1 MRHDAH
7 RSLPIAGSTESET
20 EDASPATS
28 ERTRRSPGG
37 SPGSVVSP
45 GPAVPRTERA
55 PGVPPPGTEPPR
67 DEAPSLEHVLE
78 AVGSSELLATLGD
91 LVDAAVFVVDGN
103 RNIVFWS
110 QGAERLLGY
119 RADDVVGEYCLK
131 ANRCVSCMRGCGIT
145 EHGEIRNVPLRMYK
159 SDGDV
164 VPVRKTGRAFFDER
178 GRFVGGIEILRLDPN
193 LGADLSTAASV
204 GERTRIEQA
213 LEEANGH
220 VGKASEIL
228 GISRATLWR
237 KRKRYDL

>member
-1 MRHDAH
+1 MKHFESAVRHDETLPPHDSPQDPGASV
-7 RSLPIAGSTESET
+7 SLGALGTPQSV
-20 EDASPATS
+20 DPA
-28 ERTRRSPGG
+28 
-37 SPGSVVSP
+37 
-45 GPAVPRTERA
+45 A
-55 PGVPPPGTEPPR
+55 
-67 DEAPSLEHVLE
+67 LEQVLE
-78 AVGSSELLATLGD
+78 SVGAPDVMAALGD

-110 QGAERLLGY
+110 KGAERLLGY
-119 RADDVVGEYCLK
+119 RSEDVVGEYCLK
-131 ANRCVSCMRGCGIT
+131 ANRCVSCMKGCGIT
-145 EHGEIRNVPLRMYK
+145 EHGEIRNVPIRMYK

-164 VPVRKTGRAFFDER
+164 APIRKSGRAFFDDQ
-178 GRFVGGIEILRLDPN
+178 GRFVGGVEVLRLDPN

-220 VGKASEIL
+220 VGKAAQIL

>member
-1 MRHDAH
+1 VD
-7 RSLPIAGSTESET
+7 
-20 EDASPATS
+20 PA
-28 ERTRRSPGG
+28 
-37 SPGSVVSP
+37 
-45 GPAVPRTERA
+45 A
-55 PGVPPPGTEPPR
+55 
-67 DEAPSLEHVLE
+67 LEQVLE
-78 AVGSSELLATLGD
+78 SVGAPDVMAALGD

-110 QGAERLLGY
+110 KGAERLLGY
-119 RADDVVGEYCLK
+119 RSEDVVGEYCLK
-131 ANRCVSCMRGCGIT
+131 ANRCVSCMKGCGIT
-145 EHGEIRNVPLRMYK
+145 EHGEIRNVPIRMYK

-164 VPVRKTGRAFFDER
+164 APIRKSGRAFFDDQ
-178 GRFVGGIEILRLDPN
+178 GRFVGGVEVLRLDPN

-220 VGKASEIL
+220 VGKAAQIL

>member
-1 MRHDAH
+1 M
-7 RSLPIAGSTESET
+7 SLGALG
-20 EDASPATS
+20 ASPSVDPAAL
-28 ERTRRSPGG
+28 ERVLD
-37 SPGSVVSP
+37 SV
-45 GPAVPRTERA
+45 GA
-55 PGVPPPGTEPPR
+55 PDVM
-67 DEAPSLEHVLE
+67 A
-78 AVGSSELLATLGD
+78 ALGD

-110 QGAERLLGY
+110 KGAERLLGY
-119 RADDVVGEYCLK
+119 RSEEVVGEYCLK
-131 ANRCVSCMRGCGIT
+131 ANRCVSCMKGCGIT
-145 EHGEIRNVPLRMYK
+145 EHGEIRNVPIRMYK

-164 VPVRKTGRAFFDER
+164 APIRKSGRAFFDGH
-178 GRFVGGIEILRLDPN
+178 GRFVGGVEVLRLDPN

-220 VGKASEIL
+220 VGKAAQIL